1 MPRNNDKT
9 YCLSHPDLE
18 MVVLNEKNPDTFHAI
33 RLATWEYGKRVKM
46 ENKSTGF
53 DVYACPECGYSEF
66 YLTPSELKLIRKD
79 P

>member
-1 MPRNNDKT
+1 MPRNNEKT
-9 YCLSHPDLE
+9 YCLNHPDLE
-18 MVVLNEKNPDTFHAI
+18 LVVLNEKNTDTFHAI
-33 RLATWEYGKRVKM
+33 RLATLEYGKRVKM

-66 YLTPSELKLIRKD
+66 YLTTSELKLIRKD

>member
-1 MPRNNDKT
+1 MPRNNEKT
-9 YCLSHPDLE
+9 YCLNHPDLE
-18 MVVLNEKNPDTFHAI
+18 LVVLNEKNTDTFHAI
-33 RLATWEYGKRVKM
+33 RLATLEYGKRVKM

-53 DVYACPECGYSEF
+53 DVYACPECGYSEL

>member
-1 MPRNNDKT
+1 MPRNNGKT
-9 YCLSHPDLE
+9 CCLNHPDLE
-18 MVVLNEKNPDTFHAI
+18 MVVLNEKNTDTFHAI

-53 DVYACPECGYSEF
+53 DVYSCPECGYSEF
-66 YLTPSELKLIRKD
+66 YLTPSELKIIHNA